1 MKSWITPLV
10 AIGALL
16 SLVLSGCDIVQPGRE
31 CESKLPTLVRV
42 GEAVA
47 QETSG
52 SNVQP
57 GGCDSGQP
65 AIAMVDVDPHK
76 KELNAFLKGYCTK
89 KGGSPDLIQ
98 DGVLYLCKLRDLPD
112 VEIWAPS
119 AEPVNRLTISL
130 RE

>member
-1 MKSWITPLV
+1 MKTNIDRCFSSCKH
-10 AIGALL
+10 A
-16 SLVLSGCDIVQPGRE
+16 
-31 CESKLPTLVRV
+31 
-42 GEAVA
+42 
-47 QETSG
+47 
-52 SNVQP
+52 
-57 GGCDSGQP
+57 
-65 AIAMVDVDPHK
+65 PHK